1 MKKFNLLNIFLVF
14 CILMGCS
21 KQEITKDQ
29 QFNERRGNIRISPV
43 ETTSDPNTEGHCV
56 YTHLIAGQHYVA
68 GSVTVDLVGDNLI
81 ITFSTTGDWT
91 LGTTH
96 LSIGNCDEDWV
107 PLNGAGNPQIGQ
119 FDYTEPFSYSPQEV
133 VYVIPV
139 AGLDDNYCFAAHA
152 EVQGPSGGETA
163 WAEGAE
169 FSGRSW
175 AMFVESFLSDCPT
188 DGEDGPT

>member
-1 MKKFNLLNIFLVF
+1 MKKFNLLTMLLFV

-21 KQEITKDQ
+21 QQEITKDQ
-29 QFNERRGNIRISPV
+29 EFNERRGNIRIPPP
-43 ETTSDPNTEGHCV
+43 ETTSDQNTEDHCV

-81 ITFSTTGDWT
+81 ITFSTNGDWT

-107 PLNGAGNPQIGQ
+107 PLNGGGNPQIGQ
-119 FDYTEPFSYSPQEV
+119 FEYTVPFSYSPHEV
-133 VYVIPV
+133 VYVIPI

-152 EVQGPSGGETA
+152 EVQGPTGGETA

-169 FSGRSW
+169 FPGRSW

-188 DGEDGPT
+188 DGGNGPT